1 MLSIKYESI
10 RLPFYG
16 ASRHYYD
23 LFEDM
28 VKLEKFLKSDYGQ
41 LIEWI
46 SNEDIMTTWSGALFS
61 FPLTADSLDWYIED
75 TNVAGESDAFVYKVV
90 EDTTGKTVG
99 HISIGGISWKNRS
112 ARISRVFL
120 AESERGKGYCAGMI
134 MAALKVGFDEL
145 GLHRIG
151 LGLYDNNP
159 AALNCYKKCGFSVE
173 GLSRDILWNN
183 GKWWSMIEMSI
194 LEPEWKLLSRKEPV
208 I

>member
-1 MLSIKYESI
+1 MLKYKNGMI
-10 RLPFYG
+10 RLE
-16 ASRHYYD
+16 R
-23 LFEDM
+23 
-28 VKLEKFLKSDYGQ
+28 FLQSDYGQ

-46 SNEDIMTTWSGALFS
+46 SDEDIMTTWCGALFS

-75 TNVAGESDAFVYKVV
+75 TNVVEESDAFVYKVV
-90 EDTTGKTVG
+90 EVTSCSTVG

-120 AESERGKGYCAGMI
+120 AESHRGKGYCTQMI
-134 MAALKVGFDEL
+134 SAALKVSFEEL
-145 GLHRIG
+145 GLHRVG

-159 AALNCYKKCGFSVE
+159 AALNCYKKCGFTVE

-194 LEPEWKLLSRKEPV
+194 LEPEWKRMNSKEPV
-208 I
+208 T